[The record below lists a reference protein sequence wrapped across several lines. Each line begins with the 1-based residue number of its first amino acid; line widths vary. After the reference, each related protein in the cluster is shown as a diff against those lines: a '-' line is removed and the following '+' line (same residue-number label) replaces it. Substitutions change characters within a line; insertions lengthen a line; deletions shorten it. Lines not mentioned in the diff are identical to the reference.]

1 MKTLF
6 ALLLSLLF
14 SAAHAET
21 TAVIKEVDAN
31 NKVIAIQAKGGETKP
46 GDRWVWQSGDESC
59 VFQVYTVRGSIAS
72 AKSSECESIKK
83 VKSGQDLKLSLID
96 TEAPAPVVT
105 PTAQPKRPDRVEK
118 PRNNPDL
125 PTDNEE
131 WYILFGGGFAGAAYQ
146 GKFKDTVKAIDD
158 LPGSTKR
165 TGGLAME
172 LGVYFPTSSFK
183 SMIGGNIE
191 LTGDGYSNETA
202 AGDYRAS
209 IGQALVA
216 ISAYRFFGENIGNG
230 WFIRGDLGVAK
241 TTMILEQP
249 GLSNQLTEKTGF
261 GALFGGGY
269 AIPCGTETRVLF
281 FINMSG
287 RSFGGDRFRTLT
299 LGADFLF

>member
-6 ALLLSLLF
+6 ALFIALQINTAF
-14 SAAHAET
+14 ADT

-59 VFQVYTVRGSIAS
+59 VFQVYTVRGSVAS

-83 VKSGQDLKLSLID
+83 VKSGQDLKMSLIEAEV
-96 TEAPAPVVT
+96 EAPVT
-105 PTAQPKRPDRVEK
+105 PLAQAKRPEK
-118 PRNNPDL
+118 IRSNPDL
-125 PTDNEE
+125 PTDNED
-131 WYILFGGGFAGAAYQ
+131 WYILFGGGFAGASYQ
-146 GKFKDTVKAIDD
+146 GQFKDTIKFIDD

-165 TGGLAME
+165 TGGLAMDF
-172 LGVYFPTSSFK
+172 GVYFPIGGHK

-191 LTGDGYSNETA
+191 LTGDGYSNDTTA
-202 AGDYRAS
+202 GEYRVS

-216 ISAYRFFGENIGNG
+216 VSAYRFFGENIGNG
-230 WFIRGDLGVAK
+230 WFLRGDLGVAK
-241 TTMILEQP
+241 TTLIYQQP
-249 GLSNQLTEKTGF
+249 STSNQLIEKTGF

-287 RSFGGDRFRTLT
+287 RTFGGDRFRTMT